1 MSGRNNLFFLLFVF
15 VVSFLSCENDIAT
28 VRKIT
33 SQEEVSVETG
43 QNVEMLYSAD
53 AKVRAKL
60 NAPVLERHNDKNPFI
75 EMPKGL
81 SLVFYNDSFTVNSTL
96 TAKYGITY
104 ENSHEMIVR
113 DNVQVVNVNGDILNT
128 EELVWNEQTEKIT
141 SDKFV
146 KIKTRDEIIY
156 GDGLEANQDLT
167 NYKIKKIR
175 GTIRLKNNPVTES
188 K

>member
-1 MSGRNNLFFLLFVF
+1 MSGKSSFLLLLFVF
-15 VVSFLSCENDIAT
+15 SFSLFSCENDIAT
-28 VRKIT
+28 VRKVT
-33 SQEEVSVETG
+33 LQEEVSVETG

-60 NAPVLERHNDKNPFI
+60 NAPLLERHNDKNPFV

-81 SLVFYNDSFTVNSTL
+81 KLVFYNDSLVVNSTL

-113 DNVQVVNVNGDILNT
+113 DNVKVVNVNGDILNT

-146 KIKTRDEIIY
+146 KIQTQDEIIY

-175 GTIRLKNNPVTES
+175 GTIRLKNNPVTEE
-188 K
+188 